1 MCVLTPVS
9 PLTLPHSVARFMLL
23 SMEQSEI
30 DPRAFSDVDR
40 ASDISLFAAVAKAT
54 KRMEL
59 SLLFALCREAE
70 TVTTVTG

>member
-1 MCVLTPVS
+1 
-9 PLTLPHSVARFMLL
+9 MLL
-23 SMEQSEI
+23 SMEQNEI
-30 DPRAFSDVDR
+30 VLRAFSDVDW
-40 ASDISLFAAVAKAT
+40 ASDVSLFAAVAKAT